1 MKGQPTLTVTSD
13 FTADFNRLVKSFK
26 QDAVLVGIPASDTG
40 REGDDEE
47 ESGPITNAALL
58 AMANF
63 GSPANNIPAW
73 PIMEIGIRNAQD
85 AIAEQFAKA
94 AKDVLKKG
102 PAALQTYYERAGFIA
117 SSSIKRVLNDQEGVP
132 SDKPEAS
139 TMAARTARGFK
150 GTKYWVVSG
159 QMRNAITYV
168 VQSLW
173 GR

>member
-13 FTADFNRLVKSFK
+13 FTADFNRIVKSF
-26 QDAVLVGIPASDTG
+26 QRDAVLVGIPAADTT
-40 REGDDEE
+40 RDDDA
-47 ESGPITNAALL
+47 PITHAALL

-73 PIMEIGIRNAQD
+73 PVMAIGIKNAQD

-94 AKDVLKKG
+94 AKEVLTKG
-102 PAALQTYYERAGFIA
+102 TGALETYYDRAGFIA
-117 SSSIKRVLNDQEGVP
+117 SNSIKRVLNDQEGVP
-132 SDKPEAS
+132 SGKPEDS
-139 TMAARTARGFK
+139 TMDARKSRGFK

-168 VQSLW
+168 VKSVW

>member
-1 MKGQPTLTVTSD
+1 MKGQPTLTVTKD
-13 FTADFNRLVKSFK
+13 FTADFNRIVKSFK
-26 QDAVLVGIPASDTG
+26 QDAVLVGIPASG
-40 REGDDEE
+40 AERDDDA
-47 ESGPITNAALL
+47 PITNAALL

-73 PIMEIGIRNAQD
+73 PIMETGIRNAQD

-94 AKDVLKKG
+94 AKEVLTKG
-102 PAALQTYYERAGFIA
+102 TGALETYYERAGSIA

-132 SDKPEAS
+132 SDKPEES
-139 TMAARTARGFK
+139 TMASRKSRGFK

-168 VQSLW
+168 VQSVW

>member
-13 FTADFNRLVKSFK
+13 FTADFNRIVKSFK
-26 QDAVLVGIPASDTG
+26 QDAVLVGIPAADTE
-40 REGDDEE
+40 RDDDA
-47 ESGPITNAALL
+47 PITNAALL

-73 PIMEIGIRNAQD
+73 PIMGIGIKNAQD

-94 AKDVLKKG
+94 AKEVLTKG
-102 PAALQTYYERAGFIA
+102 AGALETYYERAGSIA

-168 VQSLW
+168 VQSVW